1 MSRYHYWQ
9 YVVDEDGRPLQGVN
23 IRIYL
28 NDNPNTEADIFV
40 HPYLGS
46 PTKSSVTDLETNGDG
61 YFEFWVGDEFE
72 NLGGYS
78 SSQRFRLTWE
88 RAGILLGAIDNI
100 DIFPPVFQVDE
111 TDASSLTADQRNK
124 LISNRLAY
132 GWENHINSTYADEPH
147 DLQPVDWNDATDNT
161 YNKLVSNQLMNY
173 VFSVLA
179 SAGTLSIDASGAVG
193 RYVYVLSWTPNG
205 DYYYTDILHNLG
217 REYPA
222 VQVVK
227 TSTNEWVIP
236 RKIESTST
244 NSVRVWVSEQFDAE
258 ITIIG

>member
-1 MSRYHYWQ
+1 MARYHYWQ
-9 YVVDEDGRPLQGVN
+9 YVVDEDGRPLEGVN

-28 NDNPNTEADIFV
+28 NDNPNTEADIFT

-46 PTKSSVTDLETNGDG
+46 PTKSSITDLESDGNG

-72 NLGGYS
+72 TLGGYS
-78 SSQRFRLTWE
+78 STQKFRLTWQ
-88 RAGILLGAIDNI
+88 RAGILLGEIDNI

-111 TDASSLTADQRNK
+111 TDNTSLTADQRNK

-132 GWENHINSTYADEPH
+132 RWETHRTSTYVDQPH
-147 DLQPVDWNDATDNT
+147 DIEPVDWTDTDTT
-161 YNKLVSNQLMNY
+161 YNKLVSNSLMNY

-179 SAGTLSIDASGAVG
+179 SAGTLSIDASGAIG
-193 RYVYVLSWTPNG
+193 RYYEVLTWTPSD
-205 DYYYTDILHNLG
+205 DYFYVDLTHGIG

-222 VQVVK
+222 VQV
-227 TSTNEWVIP
+227 TETTDSTRVMP
-236 RKIESTST
+236 QRVQSLSS
-244 NSVRVWVSEQFDAE
+244 NSLRIWVSEQFDAE